1 MLVIAEEF
9 SCTTFKRV
17 LSTIVNNIGGMQSAE
32 LGEGIWEGALA
43 REEEVV
49 DTGAGTEHR
58 KQGGCELQCWKHWI
72 GQDI

>member
-1 MLVIAEEF
+1 MLMIAEEF

-17 LSTIVNNIGGMQSAE
+17 LSTIVNNIGGMRSAE

-49 DTGAGTEHR
+49 GTGAGTR
-58 KQGGCELQCWKHWI
+58 R
-72 GQDI
+72 